1 MPEAGGRGQYDALII
16 GAGHNGLVCAWHL
29 AQAGWRV
36 CVLEAHDV
44 PGGAAVTE
52 EFHPGYRNSV
62 ASYTVGLLAPE
73 VIKDMQ
79 LAHHGLELRLR
90 PAANFVPA
98 LEGPGLL
105 LHADEAASCEEIARH
120 SPADAERYPR
130 YLAQLGEVAE
140 VLATLARRAPPDP
153 AGGLADAV
161 ALLRDGLRLRRL
173 GREATAM
180 LGELLAGSA
189 GHLLDRWFDSD
200 LLKAALGFDAVV
212 GANQSPFT
220 PGSGYVLLHH
230 VFGETLGRRGAWGH
244 AVGGMGAIT
253 AAMAAACRAEGVVLR
268 CGVRV
273 EEVLV
278 ADGRCQGV
286 RLADGERMVAPRVA
300 AAVNPRLLCTRLL
313 AAEHLP
319 AAFLERMRH
328 WRCDSASLRINLA
341 LERLPTLAARPL
353 AGPHYGAGIILAPS
367 LGHMDR
373 AWLES
378 RTAGWSRSAV
388 VELLLPS
395 VIDETL
401 APPGRHVA
409 SLFCQFFP
417 YDLPGGRHWDEARDA
432 AVDDVMAWVERFLPG
447 LGASVVGRQVLTP
460 LDLERRF
467 GLTRGDIFHGAMGLD
482 QLWSLRPAL
491 GSSAYR
497 LPVDGLYLCGAGAHP
512 GGGVT
517 GLPGRNAARAM
528 LASGLRRR
536 P

>member
-1 MPEAGGRGQYDALII
+1 MPDPGARGQYDALII
-16 GAGHNGLVCAWHL
+16 GAGHNGLVCAWQL
-29 AQAGWRV
+29 ARAGWRV
-36 CVLEAHDV
+36 CVLEAHTV

-73 VIKDMQ
+73 VIEEMQ
-79 LAHHGLELRLR
+79 LARHGLEIRLR

-98 LEGPGLL
+98 LDGPGLL
-105 LHADEAASCEEIARH
+105 LHGEAPATCEEIARH
-120 SPADAERYPR
+120 SPADAARYPR
-130 YLAQLGEVAE
+130 YLAQLGEIADA
-140 VLATLARRAPPDP
+140 LATLARRAPPDP
-153 AGGLADAV
+153 AGGLRD
-161 ALLRDGLRLRRL
+161 LLGMLRDGRRLRRL
-173 GREATAM
+173 GREAMAM
-180 LGELLAGSA
+180 LGELLGGSA

-212 GANQSPFT
+212 GANQSPYT

-230 VFGETLGRRGAWGH
+230 VFGETLGQRGAWGH

-253 AAMAAACRAEGVVLR
+253 SAMAAACRAEGVELR
-268 CGVRV
+268 CGLAV

-286 RLADGERMVAPRVA
+286 RLADGERVFARRVA

-313 AAEHLP
+313 APENLP
-319 AAFLERMRH
+319 ATFLERMRH

-341 LERLPTLAARPL
+341 LERPPTLAARP
-353 AGPHYGAGIILAPS
+353 APGPHYGAGIILAPS
-367 LGHMDR
+367 LRHMDA

-378 RTAGWSRSAV
+378 RTAGWSRSPV

-395 VIDETL
+395 MIDDTL

-417 YDLPGGRHWDEARDA
+417 YDLPGDRHWDEARDA
-432 AVDDVMAWVERFLPG
+432 AVDDVLAWVERFLPG
-447 LGASVVGRQVLTP
+447 LRASVVGRQVLSP

-491 GSSAYR
+491 GAAAYR
-497 LPVDGLYLCGAGAHP
+497 LPVEGLTLCGAGAHP

-528 LASGLRRR
+528 LAEGFRRR
-536 P
+536 H